1 MELGDVVLRQRR
13 TRASKW
19 RDDRLLNP
27 LRSLPIGVRGPCRGE
42 LVDNSRDMVGA
53 LLHRY

>member
-42 LVDNSRDMVGA
+42 LVDNSRDMEGA